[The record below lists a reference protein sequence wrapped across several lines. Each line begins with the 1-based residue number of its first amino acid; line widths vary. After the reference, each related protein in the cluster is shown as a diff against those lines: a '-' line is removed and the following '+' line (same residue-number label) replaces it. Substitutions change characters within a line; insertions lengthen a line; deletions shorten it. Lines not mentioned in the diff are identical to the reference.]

1 MTKLI
6 LGSLLFLCVPLVG
19 VQKELPKDFKSLKAL
34 AQKGDAKAQLILG
47 YMYQIGKNQTG
58 GGPDIDHKEAVKWFR
73 RSAEQGISRA
83 QHTLGL
89 MYYLGQ
95 GVGQDQVVAYA
106 WVSVAV
112 LNGYEV
118 VKTTKPLFAK
128 NMISDQ
134 IAKAEVLAREMIK
147 NNPELIK
154 KMWWP
159 TPEAPSAFC
168 FNAYGR

>member
-1 MTKLI
+1 MKSI
-6 LGSLLFLCVPLVG
+6 LPLLLVLCVPLMG
-19 VQKELPKDFKSLKAL
+19 VQEELPKDFKSLKAL

-112 LNGYEV
+112 LNGYEI

-147 NNPELIK
+147 NNPDLIK
-154 KMWWP
+154 K
-159 TPEAPSAFC
+159 
-168 FNAYGR
+168 R

>member
-1 MTKLI
+1 MTKFI
-6 LGSLLFLCVPLVG
+6 LALMLVLFVPLMG
-19 VQKELPKDFKSLKAL
+19 VQEELPKDFKSLKAL
-34 AQKGDAKAQLILG
+34 AQKGDAEAQLILG
-47 YMYQIGKNQTG
+47 YMYQIGKDQTG
-58 GGPDIDHKEAVKWFR
+58 GGPKIDHKEAVKWFR
-73 RSAEQGISRA
+73 KSAEQGISRA

-112 LNGYEV
+112 LNGYEI

-147 NNPELIK
+147 NNPDLIK
-154 KMWWP
+154 K
-159 TPEAPSAFC
+159 
-168 FNAYGR
+168 R